1 MFVEQ
6 ETFSPINLRPLNT
19 KTLQIEKEKEEERRS
34 GERSVVGGADV
45 GALEGT

>member
-19 KTLQIEKEKEEERRS
+19 KTLQIEKEEEEERRGD
-34 GERSVVGGADV
+34 GEGGSASLSK
-45 GALEGT
+45 GHARP